1 MEELEKTLYSNFD
14 EFKKTLASSSGNFPG
29 INEFEKKMLGKGY
42 IMLQTSDFLSAI
54 IYFSIALWSYA
65 ITKKDGDSV
74 KILQNIIIQ
83 TRQKFKNSLMTDSGS
98 EDAPSYSPE
107 KESDMINKLTGA
119 ILNFETM
126 AGASR
131 EKSMVMNKFI
141 YPLKY
146 NFLYLT
152 EENNVL
158 LYGPPGTGKTLL
170 AKSSVG
176 ELNKD
181 PNFKFLFYNLSADA
195 VRSKWEGGT
204 EKNIANMFKEA
215 SNEASKQQAEMIS
228 KGNTNAVVKSVLFL
242 DEVEAIA
249 KSREQGGEERAVTT
263 LLQQMDGFKSSGNV
277 LIMAATNYP
286 WTLDS
291 AFLRRFTSRVFVD
304 LPDFIARVEVIAD
317 TIFSKYNK
325 KSSKDLRRLLTLFV
339 GKTTNPFS
347 SKLHE
352 YNFELGDNE
361 PSIQINQYIDAIYHQ
376 IGNLFNFAGN
386 VTHIDKYAC
395 ILGNKIEKIF
405 SNAGQDI
412 PNRQRWIS
420 TQGRNLKALAKFL
433 FFIADITGPSDVLTA
448 EGSPIKLVNKRTS
461 KLARSKYGYSPSDL
475 VKIVSEF
482 FSITARNIINTCY
495 ESKRNG
501 ECDTVDALN
510 PAENCYKKL
519 VDQGV
524 LRPCPDTGRFVIIQQ
539 PPSSA
544 KKFVDTEGRDEYTIF
559 IPDLFEEALN
569 TYPTTVG
576 NSDVYCNFIQYDQG
590 NPKPSLENA
599 CAKIEIPRVL

>member
-1 MEELEKTLYSNFD
+1 MEELENTLYSNFN
-14 EFKKTLASSSGNFPG
+14 EFKKTLATTSQTFPN
-29 INEFEKKMLGKGY
+29 INDFEKKMLGKGY

-54 IYFSIALWSYA
+54 IYFSMALWSYA
-65 ITKKDGDSV
+65 ITKKDNDSV
-74 KILQNIIIQ
+74 KILQTIIIQ
-83 TRQKFKNSLMTDSGS
+83 TRQKFKNSLMSDTGS
-98 EDAPSYSPE
+98 EDTPSYSPE

-119 ILNFETM
+119 VLNFETM
-126 AGASR
+126 AGATR

-215 SNEASKQQAEMIS
+215 SNEAIKQQSEMVS
-228 KGNTNAVVKSVLFL
+228 KGNPNAVVKSVLFL

-277 LIMAATNYP
+277 LVMAATNFP

-304 LPDFIARVEVIAD
+304 LPDFIARVEVLAD
-317 TIFSKYNK
+317 TLFSKYNK
-325 KSSKDLRRLLTLFV
+325 KSSKDLNRLLTLFV
-339 GKTTNPFS
+339 ANTGASFS
-347 SKLHE
+347 TALGNYVFETKGEQSKQV
-352 YNFELGDNE
+352 G
-361 PSIQINQYIDAIYHQ
+361 QYIDSLYQQ
-376 IGNLFNFAGN
+376 IGNLFNFRDE
-386 VTHIDKYAC
+386 VDYFSKYAC
-395 ILGNKIEKIF
+395 ILGNKIKNIF
-405 SNAGQDI
+405 SNANATI
-412 PNRQRWIS
+412 PNESKWLS
-420 TQGRNLKALAKFL
+420 SQGTNLKVLAKFL
-433 FFIADITGPSDVLTA
+433 FFIADITGPSSTLLSDP
-448 EGSPIKLVNKRTS
+448 SPIKGMNKRTS

-482 FSITARNIINTCY
+482 FSITARNIINACY
-495 ESKRNG
+495 EEATGKDK
-501 ECDTVDALN
+501 CTTDDAVQPVD
-510 PAENCYKKL
+510 NCYKKL
-519 VDQGV
+519 IDQGA
-524 LRPCPDTGRFVIIQQ
+524 LKPCPDTGRFVFIQR
-539 PPSSA
+539 PPSSL
-544 KKFVDTEGRDEYTIF
+544 KKFVDASGRDEYTIF
-559 IPDLFEEALN
+559 IPELFEEALN
-569 TYPTTVG
+569 VYPTTVG
-576 NSDVYCNFIQYDQG
+576 NSDVYCNFIQYEQG
-590 NPKPSLENA
+590 DPKPSLDTE
-599 CAKIEIPRVL
+599 CAKIQIPKR